1 MLIECIKSFYP
12 ACSTTSRF
20 PVIEGEVFELQTS
33 LEELIFV
40 SVDGKS
46 MDPYTEYT
54 FTSYE
59 LRNFRLL
66 KGR

>member
-12 ACSTTSRF
+12 AHSTDSTF
-20 PVIEGEVFELQTS
+20 PIIEGEVFELQTS

-46 MDPYTEYT
+46 MDPFTEYT
-54 FTSYE
+54 FTRYE

-66 KGR
+66 EGR

>member
-12 ACSTTSRF
+12 GGLADRF
-20 PVIEGEVFELQTS
+20 PIIEGEVFELQSS

-54 FTSYE
+54 FTRYE
-59 LRNFRLL
+59 LRNFRLV
-66 KGR
+66 KGN